1 MILTK
6 EQMVE
11 YLVNAVAKPMI
22 CESEQTALDK
32 LNKLPFYAGL
42 RYSEDTFYGKVKSTQ
57 ERTKQINEYVKIL
70 NTFPKNTVLEIK
82 TDAGTWRFIH
92 YAPEDYSCWLWSND
106 HPANCYRESASE
118 VAEKLISRGLFAK
131 QYSHIS
137 TKIRFGDLIAKDK
150 QVREAEQK
158 FLQY

>member
-70 NTFPKNTVLEIK
+70 NTFPKNTVLEIN
-82 TDAGTWRFIH
+82 TDAGTWRFINLRCEN
-92 YAPEDYSCWLWSND
+92 P
-106 HPANCYRESASE
+106 
-118 VAEKLISRGLFAK
+118 
-131 QYSHIS
+131 
-137 TKIRFGDLIAKDK
+137 
-150 QVREAEQK
+150 
-158 FLQY
+158 

>member
-11 YLVNAVAKPMI
+11 YLVNAAAKPMI

-57 ERTKQINEYVKIL
+57 ERAKQINEYVKIL
-70 NTFPKNTVLEIK
+70 STFPKNTVLEIK

-92 YAPEDYSCWLWSND
+92 YAPEDYSCWLWSQD
-106 HPANCYRESASE
+106 HPPT
-118 VAEKLISRGLFAK
+118 VIGKVQVKSRK
-131 QYSHIS
+131 S
-137 TKIRFGDLIAKDK
+137 
-150 QVREAEQK
+150 
-158 FLQY
+158 